1 MKGILR
7 LRFLSAVT
15 MKSSLVLSAL
25 LGSGAFAFPWL
36 SADFKEENLKRGLD
50 AIKRDPEL
58 SALIDDLYRKQVQ
71 EKDEFFAN
79 YNATEEYEDAA
90 VGLDKRQ
97 TKNCRP
103 HPMADF
109 LPTTVA
115 GLKKFPEAAY
125 PYQDPR
131 PTDQRGAC
139 PGLNTLANH
148 GYIPRTGIATVAQTI
163 KASADVFNM
172 GADLTAFL
180 AGGSVIFAG
189 DIPSMTFSIGGADA
203 RTNSLGPLG
212 AALGTQTGLS
222 GHLRFKEGDASGTR
236 SVTLSLVLH
245 DRLVDNP

>member
-1 MKGILR
+1 MSNVLRSFFKPIEITSSHFFHSIISMRSIL
-7 LRFLSAVT
+7 LLST
-15 MKSSLVLSAL
+15 L

-36 SADFKEENLKRGLD
+36 SSDFKEEHLKQGLE
-50 AIKRDPEL
+50 AIKGDPEL
-58 SALIDDLYRKQVQ
+58 SALIDDLYRKQLK
-71 EKDEFFAN
+71 ERDDFFAN
-79 YNATEEYEDAA
+79 YNATEEYEDVAA
-90 VGLDKRQ
+90 GLLKRQ

-103 HPMADF
+103 HPMGDF
-109 LPTTVA
+109 LPSTVA

-148 GYIPRTGIATVAQTI
+148 GYIPRTGIVTVAQTI

-172 GADLTAFL
+172 GADLSAFL
-180 AGGSVIFAG
+180 AGGSLIFAS
-189 DIPSMTFSIGGADA
+189 DIPTMTYSIGDAGA

-222 GHLRFKEGDASGTR
+222 GHLRFKEGDASSTR
-236 SVTLSLVLH
+236 
-245 DRLVDNP
+245 